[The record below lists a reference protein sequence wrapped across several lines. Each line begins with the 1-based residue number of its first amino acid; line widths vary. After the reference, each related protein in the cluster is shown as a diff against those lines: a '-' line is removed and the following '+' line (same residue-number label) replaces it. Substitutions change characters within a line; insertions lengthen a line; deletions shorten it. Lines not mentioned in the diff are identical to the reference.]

1 MVKFLLEL
9 GIDPSKMNALEVED
23 KLLEVKQK
31 LREGFEAAQ
40 KEMETK
46 EREIA
51 KKQYDAIESLGK
63 LIAPQVEIQ
72 DDFNKRIDE
81 LTERIDELTKKL
93 EPVKD
98 LISDLQNDQW
108 KLREEIGE
116 IPEVVELRNN
126 ATRMR
131 ERFRDYM
138 DILEKEAKSLTKFYV
153 RKDLSDAVKSMKQ
166 LGVKKE

>member
-23 KLLEVKQK
+23 KLQEVKQK

-63 LIAPQVEIQ
+63 LIAPQVEIR
-72 DDFNKRIDE
+72 DDINK
-81 LTERIDELTKKL
+81 RIDELTKKL
-93 EPVKD
+93 KPVKD
-98 LISDLQNDQW
+98 LIWDLEYKQRD
-108 KLREEIGE
+108 LRKEIGE

>member
-23 KLLEVKQK
+23 KLQEVKQK
-31 LREGFEAAQ
+31 LREGFEAAR
-40 KEMETK
+40 KETADK

-51 KKQYDAIESLGK
+51 KKQYDVIQSLNGFLESKKEERYVMEKKIRELQEK
-63 LIAPQVEIQ
+63 LKPINSDIA
-72 DDFNKRIDE
+72 
-81 LTERIDELTKKL
+81 
-93 EPVKD
+93 
-98 LISDLQNDQW
+98 DLQDKVW

-116 IPEVVELRNN
+116 MPEVIELRNN
-126 ATRMR
+126 ASRMKV
-131 ERFRDYM
+131 RFDDYM
-138 DILEKEAKSLTKFYV
+138 DILEKEAKSLTKYYI

>member
-23 KLLEVKQK
+23 KLQEVKQK

-40 KEMETK
+40 KETADK

-51 KKQYDAIESLGK
+51 KKQYESIDSLDK
-63 LIAPQVEIQ
+63 LIAPQREIKNGIQ
-72 DDFNKRIDE
+72 KKIDE
-81 LTERIDELTKKL
+81 LEEKL

-98 LISDLQNDQW
+98 LIRDLEYKQRD
-108 KLREEIGE
+108 LRNEIE
-116 IPEVVELRNN
+116 KIPEVVTLRKN
-126 ATRMR
+126 AYRMR
-131 ERFRDYM
+131 VRFDDYM
-138 DILEKEAKSLTKFYV
+138 DILEKEAKSLTKYYV

>member
-23 KLLEVKQK
+23 KLQEVKQK

-51 KKQYDAIESLGK
+51 KKQYESIDSLDK
-63 LIAPQVEIQ
+63 LIARQREIKNGIQ
-72 DDFNKRIDE
+72 KEIDE
-81 LTERIDELTKKL
+81 LEEKL
-93 EPVKD
+93 ELVKD
-98 LISDLQNDQW
+98 LIRDLESKEWD
-108 KLREEIGE
+108 LREEIGE
-116 IPEVVELRNN
+116 MPEVVELRNN
-126 ATRMR
+126 AFRMKV
-131 ERFRDYM
+131 RFDDYM
-138 DILEKEAKSLTKFYV
+138 DILEREIKSLTKFYV
-153 RKDLSDAVKSMKQ
+153 KKDLSDAVKSMKQ

>member
-23 KLLEVKQK
+23 KLQEVKQK

-51 KKQYDAIESLGK
+51 KKQYDAIDSLDK
-63 LIAPQVEIQ
+63 LIAPQEEIRDSIQ
-72 DDFNKRIDE
+72 KRIDE
-81 LTERIDELTKKL
+81 LKKEL

-98 LISDLQNDQW
+98 YIRDLESKEWD
-108 KLREEIGE
+108 LREEIGE
-116 IPEVVELRNN
+116 MPEVIELRNN
-126 ATRMR
+126 ASRMKV
-131 ERFRDYM
+131 RFDDYM
-138 DILEKEAKSLTKFYV
+138 DILEREIKSLTKFYV
-153 RKDLSDAVKSMKQ
+153 KKDLSDAVKSMKQ

>member
-23 KLLEVKQK
+23 KLQEVKQK

-40 KEMETK
+40 KETADK

-51 KKQYDAIESLGK
+51 KEQYDAIDSLDK
-63 LIAPQVEIQ
+63 LIASQREIKNGIQ
-72 DDFNKRIDE
+72 KKIDE
-81 LTERIDELTKKL
+81 LEERLELA
-93 EPVKD
+93 KD
-98 LISDLQNDQW
+98 LIRDLEYKQRD
-108 KLREEIGE
+108 LRNEIE
-116 IPEVVELRNN
+116 KIPEVVTLRKN
-126 ATRMR
+126 AYRMR
-131 ERFRDYM
+131 VRFDDYM
-138 DILEKEAKSLTKFYV
+138 DILEKEAKSLTKYYV

>member
-23 KLLEVKQK
+23 KLQEVKQK

-51 KKQYDAIESLGK
+51 KKQYESIDSLDK
-63 LIAPQVEIQ
+63 LIAPQVEIR
-72 DDFNKRIDE
+72 DDIKK
-81 LTERIDELTKKL
+81 RIDELTKKL
-93 EPVKD
+93 KPVMD

-108 KLREEIGE
+108 KLRREIGE
-116 IPEVVELRNN
+116 IPEVVTLRKN
-126 ATRMR
+126 AYRMR
-131 ERFRDYM
+131 VRFDNYM

-166 LGVKKE
+166 LGVKKQ

>member
-23 KLLEVKQK
+23 RLQEVKQK

-40 KEMETK
+40 KEIETK

-51 KKQYDAIESLGK
+51 KKQYDAIDSLDK
-63 LIAPQVEIQ
+63 LIAPQEEIRDSIQ
-72 DDFNKRIDE
+72 KRIDE
-81 LTERIDELTKKL
+81 LRKEL

-98 LISDLQNDQW
+98 YIRDLASKEWD
-108 KLREEIGE
+108 LREEIGKM
-116 IPEVVELRNN
+116 PEVIELRNN
-126 ATRMR
+126 ASRMKV
-131 ERFRDYM
+131 RFDDYM
-138 DILEKEAKSLTKFYV
+138 DILDKEAKSLTKYYV

-166 LGVKKE
+166 LGVKKQ

>member
-23 KLLEVKQK
+23 KLQEVKQK

-51 KKQYDAIESLGK
+51 KKQYDAIETLGN
-63 LIAPQVEIQ
+63 LIASQVEIR
-72 DDFNKRIDE
+72 DDINK
-81 LTERIDELTKKL
+81 RIDELTKKL
-93 EPVKD
+93 ELVKD

-108 KLREEIGE
+108 KLRKEIGE

-166 LGVKKE
+166 LGVKKQ

>member
-23 KLLEVKQK
+23 KLQEVKQN

-46 EREIA
+46 EHEIA
-51 KKQYDAIESLGK
+51 KRQYDAIGDLDK
-63 LIAPQVEIQ
+63 LIASQEEVRDEIK
-72 DDFNKRIDE
+72 NKIDE
-81 LTERIDELTKKL
+81 LNKKL
-93 EPVKD
+93 EPVIDGIKD
-98 LISDLQNDQW
+98 MENRRWDLRVEISD
-108 KLREEIGE
+108 
-116 IPEVVELRNN
+116 IPEVDDLRNN
-126 ATRMR
+126 ASRMK

-166 LGVKKE
+166 LGVKKQ